1 MIRFRKMRP
10 VRNRNTKRNA
20 HPSRHRHCRRCRFR
34 RNHALT
40 LAALR
45 IRHCASDSSVDG
57 WLLCR
62 LSPLACCVVLHPVI
76 SCFQEF
82 IFWTKKTFLPGFL
95 RIPFLPVFSRGI
107 FHRNLVLERSQEFLF
122 FFCCHSNFSQEF
134 LWDRNSCI
142 YPGILQIPEDSG
154 GFLFPPKAAGSGQR
168 IKKALC

>member
-1 MIRFRKMRP
+1 MRP

-34 RNHALT
+34 RHHALT

-45 IRHCASDSSVDG
+45 TRHYASDSSVDG

-62 LSPLACCVVLHPVI
+62 LSPLACCVVLHPSN

-95 RIPFLPVFSRGI
+95 RIPFFLCFSEEFFTGTWFWRG
-107 FHRNLVLERSQEFLF
+107 R
-122 FFCCHSNFSQEF
+122 
-134 LWDRNSCI
+134 RNSCFFSAVT
-142 YPGILQIPEDSG
+142 GISRRNSCGTGIPVFTPESSRFRRFPEDSCSRQK
-154 GFLFPPKAAGSGQR
+154 LL
-168 IKKALC
+168 ALASD